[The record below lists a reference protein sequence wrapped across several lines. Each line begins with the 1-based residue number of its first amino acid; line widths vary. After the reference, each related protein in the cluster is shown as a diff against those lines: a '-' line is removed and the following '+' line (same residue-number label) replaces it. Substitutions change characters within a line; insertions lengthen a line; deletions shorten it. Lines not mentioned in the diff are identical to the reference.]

1 MTQKRKRAPGA
12 GRKPGFSRKTAKLTM
27 RIEPAT
33 RILLEEAA
41 KKNKRSLSHEAEYH
55 LSVSLGKDR
64 SRRRGS
70 HIQALG
76 EMIELLAQLIE
87 KKTDKHWNKDV
98 FTGEALR
105 RGIEVLV
112 SHFAPRGT
120 PVTPINL
127 EKEAAK
133 IAKMCGVVW
142 EAYRSPVGLGETEA
156 GQVMAWIEI
165 SNFRVDLEEIGRVNA
180 DLRKNI
186 PGISFPK
193 EEWYLHKQMFGDL
206 KPGGKHPREK

>member
-87 KKTDKHWNKDV
+87 KKTDKHWNKIP
-98 FTGEALR
+98 A
-105 RGIEVLV
+105 
-112 SHFAPRGT
+112 
-120 PVTPINL
+120 
-127 EKEAAK
+127 
-133 IAKMCGVVW
+133 
-142 EAYRSPVGLGETEA
+142 
-156 GQVMAWIEI
+156 
-165 SNFRVDLEEIGRVNA
+165 FRHRTKRL
-180 DLRKNI
+180 
-186 PGISFPK
+186 
-193 EEWYLHKQMFGDL
+193 
-206 KPGGKHPREK
+206 